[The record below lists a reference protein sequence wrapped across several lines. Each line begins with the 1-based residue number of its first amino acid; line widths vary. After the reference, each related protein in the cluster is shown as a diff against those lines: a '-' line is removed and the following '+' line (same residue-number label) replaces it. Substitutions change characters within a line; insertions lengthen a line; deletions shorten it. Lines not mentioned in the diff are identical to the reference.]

1 MISKSN
7 RQRVAIVGRMNVGKS
22 TLFNRLTESQKAITS
37 SWAGTTRD
45 ENTATVIW
53 RGQEFDLVDTGGLD
67 VKDDEQLEERV
78 IGAARRAM
86 SEADLILLVVDVK
99 AGLLPQDRKLIAE
112 LRGSTV
118 PVFLIVNKVDTTFQE
133 DSVAGEVHTMNMEPF
148 YLVSATTGRS
158 TGDLLDA
165 IHNALESR
173 VSADVPDERTKVA
186 IVGRPNVGK
195 SSFLNSILGEE
206 RVIVADQAHTTRD
219 TNDIPYTY
227 NGREFLLIDT
237 AGIRK
242 RSNVGMR
249 WADKRL
255 GQIEKESVR
264 GAIFA
269 MERADVVLL
278 VLEAQMRITA
288 QDKKI
293 ADLAN
298 EHGKGLILVINKW
311 DLVEEKDSNT
321 ITEFTDYF
329 DQGLPYLRWAP
340 MVFTSATDHLRVR
353 ETLDL
358 VMKVAERYEKG
369 LSDEELEP
377 IFAKVANKYHPKQHN
392 MRKYKKMNAGLAGLT
407 QIAVRP
413 PRFQLLAKRPKDVPA
428 ALPNII
434 ERGIRDAYDF
444 DGVKIVVEIT
454 QK

>member
-1 MISKSN
+1 
-7 RQRVAIVGRMNVGKS
+7 
-22 TLFNRLTESQKAITS
+22 
-37 SWAGTTRD
+37 
-45 ENTATVIW
+45 
-53 RGQEFDLVDTGGLD
+53 
-67 VKDDEQLEERV
+67 
-78 IGAARRAM
+78 
-86 SEADLILLVVDVK
+86 
-99 AGLLPQDRKLIAE
+99 
-112 LRGSTV
+112 
-118 PVFLIVNKVDTTFQE
+118 
-133 DSVAGEVHTMNMEPF
+133 
-148 YLVSATTGRS
+148 
-158 TGDLLDA
+158 
-165 IHNALESR
+165 
-173 VSADVPDERTKVA
+173 
-186 IVGRPNVGK
+186 
-195 SSFLNSILGEE
+195 
-206 RVIVADQAHTTRD
+206 
-219 TNDIPYTY
+219 
-227 NGREFLLIDT
+227 
-237 AGIRK
+237 
-242 RSNVGMR
+242 
-249 WADKRL
+249 
-255 GQIEKESVR
+255 
-264 GAIFA
+264 
-269 MERADVVLL
+269 VVLL